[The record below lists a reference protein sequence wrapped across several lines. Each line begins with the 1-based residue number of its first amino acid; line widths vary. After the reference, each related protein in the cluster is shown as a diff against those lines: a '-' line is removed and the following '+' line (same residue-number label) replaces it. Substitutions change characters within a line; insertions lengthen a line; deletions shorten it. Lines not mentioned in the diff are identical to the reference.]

1 MRAGVGE
8 HAPKVPQVLAL
19 PVRKPLMPWFL
30 TQVFTTDEAVVKAL
44 RKLHEA
50 GKHGAPSYVG
60 LFLERE
66 PSAAPSGQLAT
77 VAREVKDLY
86 ETGTLASMQTF
97 AMTGSGGAV
106 AWFMAHRRIRI
117 KNTITSDIPSA
128 VEVEHLEQNRAQLRS
143 DMVRALANEIVT
155 VVRDLVRINPMF
167 KEQMTYF
174 TERVEVHDAFRL
186 ADFAASATSAEAEEV
201 QSVLEAESLE
211 ERLQL
216 ALQLMRKELE
226 VSKLQQK
233 ISERVDERMKETQ
246 RKFMLMEQLKTI
258 KKELGIEKD
267 DKDAL
272 VQKFED
278 RAAEL
283 KMPAT
288 AKEVFDEELDKLRVL
303 ERNSSEFNL
312 TRNYLDWMTS
322 LPWGVFSEDTFDL
335 GHAREVLD
343 ADHYGMNDVKERI
356 LEFIAVSKLTGSVK
370 GKILCLVGPPG
381 VGKTSIGQ
389 SIAKTLGRQ
398 FYRFSVGGL
407 SDVAEIKGHR
417 RTYVGAMP
425 GKLIQCLKATRV
437 SNPLVLIDEVDKM
450 GQGGFRGDPASALL
464 EMLDPN
470 QNASFMD
477 HYLDTPVDAS
487 KVLFLCTANVLDGIP
502 GPLRDRME
510 VIDLSGYDA
519 DEKLEITK
527 RYLEPKA
534 RQENGL
540 DNHGTAKTPETLRLT
555 DDAIHAL
562 VRWYCR
568 ESGVRNLEKH
578 VNKIYRKA
586 AFKIVLAR
594 ENALRRLRAERE
606 EAGLPI
612 VPPHPSSDAS
622 GDEASQEPAIQRSTD
637 ASSSLSSS
645 SPSSSSAAGHT
656 GEGDVAEETATPSEK
671 DIAARAVAE
680 AIAETQDEMAS
691 EEPGAPS
698 AAPPAADSP
707 SSTPPAGTSASGA
720 GAAKGEETVEQAALR
735 QLREEEAALSEL
747 LPQSIPGLHDVDWTI
762 DEGALKQYV
771 GKPAFSS
778 DRLYPEAPPGVIMG
792 LAYTSMGGAA
802 LYIEVAAPDAGLV
815 QAELEGDEA
824 VADGE
829 AGGDKPRRFR
839 PGKGNPPIL
848 LTGKMG
854 DVMQESARISQ
865 SFARSFMRRVDPHN
879 HLLDEASLHLHVP
892 EGATPKDG
900 PSAGCT
906 MVTALLSLALD
917 RPAVPDLA
925 MTGEISLTGKV
936 LPVGGIREK
945 LMAARRAGATRVIM
959 PHDNSKDVEE
969 LPDHALK
976 GLEIHYAREYKD
988 VFNVAFGATP
998 EEIGAELASKARDRA

>member
-30 TQVFTTDEAVVKAL
+30 TQLFTTDPAVVNSL

-66 PSAAPSGQLAT
+66 PSTAPTGQLAT
-77 VAREVKDLY
+77 VARNVEDLF

-97 AMTGSGGAV
+97 AETGSGGAV

-117 KNTITSDIPSA
+117 KGAITTDAPPA
-128 VEVEHLEQNRAQLRS
+128 VEIEHLEQNRAQLRS

-186 ADFAASATSAEAEEV
+186 ADFAASATTAEPEDV
-201 QSVLEAESLE
+201 QGVLEAENLE
-211 ERLQL
+211 DRLQL

-233 ISERVDERMKETQ
+233 ISDRVNESMKDTQ
-246 RKFMLMEQLKTI
+246 RKYLLTEQLKTI

-272 VQKFED
+272 VQKFEK
-278 RAAEL
+278 RAEGL
-283 KMPAT
+283 NMPAT
-288 AKEVFDEELDKLRVL
+288 AQEVFDEEMDKLRVL

-312 TRNYLDWMTS
+312 TRSYLDWMTS

-335 GHAREVLD
+335 GHAQEVLD
-343 ADHYGMNDVKERI
+343 ADHYGMTDVKERI

-389 SIAKTLGRQ
+389 SIATALGRQ

-417 RTYVGAMP
+417 RTYIGAMP

-450 GQGGFRGDPASALL
+450 GQSGFRGDPASALL

-470 QNASFMD
+470 QNEAFMD

-519 DEKLEITK
+519 DEKLQITK

-534 RQENGL
+534 RRENGL
-540 DNHGTAKTPETLRLT
+540 DGKGTSKSPDSLRLT
-555 DDAIHAL
+555 DDAIRAL

-594 ENALRRLRAERE
+594 EKALRKLRVERE
-606 EAGLPI
+606 EAGLPPI
-612 VPPHPSSDAS
+612 PQ
-622 GDEASQEPAIQRSTD
+622 GDEDAPAAAAPAAATAGASDGGAPSEEDLAAAPAAATAGASDGGAPSEEDLAARAIAESIVEAQEEVKQAARAAEAAAASPSASPPS
-637 ASSSLSSS
+637 ASSS
-645 SPSSSSAAGHT
+645 AK
-656 GEGDVAEETATPSEK
+656 DETE
-671 DIAARAVAE
+671 D
-680 AIAETQDEMAS
+680 
-691 EEPGAPS
+691 
-698 AAPPAADSP
+698 
-707 SSTPPAGTSASGA
+707 
-720 GAAKGEETVEQAALR
+720 QAALR
-735 QLREEEAALSEL
+735 KLREEEAALSAF
-747 LPQSIPGLHDVDWTI
+747 LPESIPGLHDVDWTI
-762 DEGALKQYV
+762 DADALKRYV
-771 GKPAFSS
+771 GKPIFSS

-802 LYIEVAAPDAGLV
+802 LYIEVCSPDAGLV
-815 QAELEGDEA
+815 QEELAGDEA
-824 VADGE
+824 LAEGE
-829 AGGDKPRRFR
+829 ASEEKPRRFK
-839 PGKGNPPIL
+839 PGKGNPPLL

-854 DVMQESARISQ
+854 DVMQESARIAQ
-865 SFARSFMRRVDPHN
+865 SFARSFMRRVAPHN

-906 MVTALLSLALD
+906 MVTALLSLAMD
-917 RPAVPDLA
+917 RPAVADLA

-945 LMAARRAGATRVIM
+945 LMAARRAGANKVIL
-959 PHDNSKDVEE
+959 PQDNSKDVEE

-976 GLEIHYAREYKD
+976 GLEIFYAREYKD
-988 VFNVAFGATP
+988 VFAIAFGAP
-998 EEIGAELASKARDRA
+998 ADEIAAQIAAQGALPGRA